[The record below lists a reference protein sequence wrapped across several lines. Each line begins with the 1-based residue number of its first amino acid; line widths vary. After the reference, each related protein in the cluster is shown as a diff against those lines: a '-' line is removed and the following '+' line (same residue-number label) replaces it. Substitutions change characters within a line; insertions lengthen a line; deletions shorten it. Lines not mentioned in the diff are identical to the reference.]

1 MLSGVWLSTR
11 LDTRARQRLSSTDRH
26 CSSFTLILNVC
37 RARNVP
43 KSSYSRLYHA
53 GVFVLVVAQQ
63 IQDMSAVSLTHKAV
77 GVYLSRLRCGA
88 GLVWPGPTDHPNT
101 CHLLSPLLYITCTW
115 RLGGCGIA
123 EFSSLSK
130 RSEGVPPGLN
140 KVNDDNFV
148 YASVSN
154 HRTKQPTGL
163 LVLCKS
169 APAKLFIEWPL
180 RYGFA
185 IFTTT

>member
-26 CSSFTLILNVC
+26 CSSFTLILKVC

-88 GLVWPGPTDHPNT
+88 GLVWPG
-101 CHLLSPLLYITCTW
+101 LRIT
-115 RLGGCGIA
+115 
-123 EFSSLSK
+123 
-130 RSEGVPPGLN
+130 
-140 KVNDDNFV
+140 
-148 YASVSN
+148 
-154 HRTKQPTGL
+154 PTGVIFFPS
-163 LVLCKS
+163 LVHNLYMAVGRLWHRGIFESEQTDRRCT
-169 APAKLFIEWPL
+169 AGIE
-180 RYGFA
+180 
-185 IFTTT
+185 